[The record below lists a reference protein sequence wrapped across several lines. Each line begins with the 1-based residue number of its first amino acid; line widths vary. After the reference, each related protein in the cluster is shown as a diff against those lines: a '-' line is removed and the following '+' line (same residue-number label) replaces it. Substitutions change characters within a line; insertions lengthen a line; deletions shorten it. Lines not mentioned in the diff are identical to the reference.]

1 MQPESPYEYEVT
13 AIYQLSAGAVESAPA
28 MLAFRMPPVAAAP
41 AAPGNLAAAA
51 SSSSGIGLSWSAVT
65 WSSDTGLTPRFRYE
79 VQRRTGSGAWAL
91 VDEVHPAAS
100 PSYQDAGLSANTG
113 YSYRVRTVLS
123 FGLGTPLAPVRLE
136 SEWTEPV
143 TATTGP

>member
-1 MQPESPYEYEVT
+1 MHPDTPYEYEVT
-13 AIYQLSAGAVESAPA
+13 AIYESSTGRVEAIPA
-28 MLAFRMPPVAAAP
+28 MLAFRMPPVAAGP

-51 SSSSGIGLSWSAVT
+51 TSSSGIGLSWSAVT

-79 VQRRTGSGAWAL
+79 VERRTGSGEWAL
-91 VDEVHPAAS
+91 VDEVRPAAN
-100 PSYQDAGLSANTG
+100 PSYTDAGLSANTA

-123 FGLGTPLAPVRLE
+123 FGLGTPVAPLRLE

-143 TATTGP
+143 TATTDP